1 MSFLKSRVT
10 FAPTLLALLCA
21 AAAQAQ
27 APSGEWQSITAERL
41 RAPAAGDWLGYRRTY
56 DVQAFSPL
64 REINRRTVERLRPV
78 WAYTVRDNS
87 RWVATPIVA
96 NGLMYVAEGSGRV
109 LALDAVTG
117 ELVWTHVRTY
127 PQDIASSEAYPR
139 HRGVAV
145 YGDVVYF
152 RNGRQLLG
160 RARRAHGHEALG
172 SADRRLQDRRRSRA
186 RAVDRRRQGVPRHDG
201 RRLRRARQVRGVRR
215 GERHEALD
223 VLHRAAQ
230 RRARLRDVDR
240 ERPMA
245 AARRRGL
252 EHGELRRG
260 AKARVFLDGATD
272 AVEHGIARPRRLAVL
287 EHAARGRSRH
297 RQVALA
303 LPARARRRVG
313 PLGVRGDARRFA
325 SRRPCS
331 ARP

>member
-21 AAAQAQ
+21 AAAPARQ

-41 RAPAAGDWLGYRRTY
+41 RAPADGDWLGYRRTY

-96 NGLMYVAEGSGRV
+96 NGLMYIAEGSGRV

-127 PQDIASSEAYPR
+127 PAR
-139 HRGVAV
+139 HRVVGGVSAPSRCR
-145 YGDVVYF
+145 GLRRRRLF
-152 RNGRQLLG
+152 PNGRQLPG
-160 RARRAHGHEALG
+160 CARRAHGHEALG
-172 SADRRLQDRRRSRA
+172 SADRRLQDGRRSRA
-186 RAVDRRRQGVPRHDG
+186 RAADCRRQGVPRHDG
-201 RRLRRARQVRGVRR
+201 RRLRRARQVRSVRR

-223 VLHRAAQ
+223 VLHGAAQ

-260 AKARVFLDGATD
+260 AKARVFLHGATD

-287 EHAARGRSRH
+287 EHAARGRGRH
-297 RQVALA
+297 RQAALA

-313 PLGVRGDARRFA
+313 SLRRTRA
-325 SRRPCS
+325 CS
-331 ARP
+331 SICV